1 MKRPNFLIILVDE
14 QRYPPIYEN
23 EQIRTW
29 IKTKF
34 RSEDFLKQHGLEF
47 YNHYVGST
55 ACSPSRGTLYTGQY
69 PSLHGVSQTPG
80 VAKGDFDPDMFWLD
94 PNTVPTIGDYLRANG
109 YNTYWRGKWHVSQ
122 PDIIIPNTHDSLLSY
137 NDLTGISNIKNT
149 NIYKNANRLDKYGFN
164 GWIGPEP
171 FGTNSRN
178 TGSSSSGDISGRD
191 TVYAKEVSDL
201 INELNNK
208 HQEYPWAIV
217 ASFVNPHDIAFY
229 GEVSRLLPQFD
240 FKIDPFTP
248 YIPPAPTA
256 KENLNTK
263 PRAQKSYKEVFQ
275 KSFQPTL
282 DTEEYRKLYYSLQLQ
297 VDKDIE
303 KVLDSVV
310 KSKFYENT
318 IIIFTSDHGE
328 LLGAHGLF
336 QKWYNAYEETIHVPF
351 IIHNP
356 RLFPKRRCTEL
367 LTSHIDILPTILG
380 LANINEEKTLE
391 ILKKDHIEVQPLV
404 GRDLTPLIFGKCKQ
418 MQQEPIYFMTDD
430 NVTKGLNQVT
440 LFGDS
445 YTSVISPNNIEAVIA
460 YLDTGKN
467 GTKEKWKLSKYYDNQ
482 QFWTSP
488 GVSDKNLIKTANED
502 FNSVSYFSIK
512 REPDEAEYEMY
523 NITRDPLEMFNLANN
538 SQQNAKLTNIKEYLI
553 ILLYEQCKI
562 KRLHPSSG
570 RIKGKSEYQ

>member
-1 MKRPNFLIILVDE
+1 MEVKRSEKMKRPNFLIILVDE

-55 ACSPSRGTLYTGQY
+55 ACSPSRGTLY
-69 PSLHGVSQTPG
+69 
-80 VAKGDFDPDMFWLD
+80 
-94 PNTVPTIGDYLRANG
+94 
-109 YNTYWRGKWHVSQ
+109 
-122 PDIIIPNTHDSLLSY
+122 
-137 NDLTGISNIKNT
+137 
-149 NIYKNANRLDKYGFN
+149 
-164 GWIGPEP
+164 
-171 FGTNSRN
+171 
-178 TGSSSSGDISGRD
+178 
-191 TVYAKEVSDL
+191 
-201 INELNNK
+201 
-208 HQEYPWAIV
+208 
-217 ASFVNPHDIAFY
+217 
-229 GEVSRLLPQFD
+229 
-240 FKIDPFTP
+240 
-248 YIPPAPTA
+248 
-256 KENLNTK
+256 
-263 PRAQKSYKEVFQ
+263 
-275 KSFQPTL
+275 
-282 DTEEYRKLYYSLQLQ
+282 
-297 VDKDIE
+297 
-303 KVLDSVV
+303 
-310 KSKFYENT
+310 
-318 IIIFTSDHGE
+318 
-328 LLGAHGLF
+328 
-336 QKWYNAYEETIHVPF
+336 
-351 IIHNP
+351 
-356 RLFPKRRCTEL
+356 
-367 LTSHIDILPTILG
+367 
-380 LANINEEKTLE
+380 
-391 ILKKDHIEVQPLV
+391 
-404 GRDLTPLIFGKCKQ
+404 PLIFGKCKQ

-570 RIKGKSEYQ
+570 RIKGKSECQ

>member
-23 EQIRTW
+23 EEIRTW
-29 IKTKF
+29 RKTQL
-34 RSEDFLKQHGLEF
+34 SSQDFLRQHGLEF

-69 PSLHGVSQTPG
+69 QSLHGVSQTPG
-80 VAKGDFDPDMFWLD
+80 TAKKNFDPDVFWLD
-94 PNTVPTIGDYLRANG
+94 PNTVPTIGDYLRVNS

-122 PDIIIPNTHDSLLSY
+122 PDILIPNTHDSLLSY
-137 NDLTGISNIKNT
+137 DKLTGVPDINKT
-149 NIYKNANRLDKYGFN
+149 DMYKNSNKLHQYGFD

-171 FGTNSRN
+171 FGINPHN
-178 TGSSSSGDISGRD
+178 TGSSCAGDMYGRD
-191 TVYAKEVSDL
+191 SVYEKEVSDL

-208 HQEYPWAIV
+208 HQKHPWAIV

-229 GEVSRLLPQFD
+229 GEVSRLLPEYD
-240 FKIDPFTP
+240 FKINPCVP

-256 KENLNTK
+256 NEDLNTK
-263 PRAQKSYKEVFQ
+263 PRAQKSYKDVFQ
-275 KSFQPTL
+275 KSFQPTI
-282 DTEEYRKLYYSLQLQ
+282 DTEEYRKLYYSLELQ
-297 VDKDIE
+297 VDKEIG
-303 KVLDSVV
+303 KVLDALV

-336 QKWYNAYEETIHVPF
+336 QKWYNAYEETIHVPL

-356 RLFPKRRCTEL
+356 RLFPKRRCTEF

-380 LANINEEKTLE
+380 LANINKEKTLK

-404 GRDLTPLIFGKCKQ
+404 GTDLTPLLLGGCKQ
-418 MQQEPIYFMTDD
+418 IQQEPLYFMTDD
-430 NVTKGLNQVT
+430 NVTKGLNQIT
-440 LFGDS
+440 LLGKS
-445 YTSVISPNNIEAVIA
+445 YTSVISPNNIETVIT

-467 GTKEKWKLSKYYDNQ
+467 GTKEKWKLIKYYDND

-488 GVSDKNLIKTANED
+488 GVSDKNLIKTVNED
-502 FNSVSYFSIK
+502 FGLVSYFSIK
-512 REPDEAEYEMY
+512 TEPDEAEYEMY
-523 NITRDPLEMFNLANN
+523 NVTRDPLETFNISNN
-538 SQQNAKLTNIKEYLI
+538 SQQDPKLTKIKEDLI
-553 ILLYEQCKI
+553 ILLYEQLKM
-562 KRLHPSSG
+562 KRLYPVV
-570 RIKGKSEYQ
+570 K